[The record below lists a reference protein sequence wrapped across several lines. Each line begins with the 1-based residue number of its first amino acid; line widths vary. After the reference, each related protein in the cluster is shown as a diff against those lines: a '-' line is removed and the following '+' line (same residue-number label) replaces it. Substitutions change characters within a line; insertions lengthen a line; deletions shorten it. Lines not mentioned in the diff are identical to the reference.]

1 MSGKKS
7 SKFERLR
14 AFLAGFLVFIGI
26 FTGVGSTVLQA
37 NEVHA
42 ISNNEETVLTS
53 PSETENNENSD
64 TQETN
69 NSNETDENT
78 SNNAETDD
86 TAVSTTDNKSK
97 GDTCKDS
104 LGALGWLVC
113 PATGAIA
120 KGVDFLYNLIN
131 DFLVINPI
139 STDDGTPVYEIWKY
153 CRGIT
158 NIVFIIF
165 LLIVVYSQITG
176 IGISNYGIKKSL
188 PKLIVAAILVNLSFI
203 ICLLAIDASNIIGNS
218 LRGLFTSIQE
228 TVLANNSIEIGA
240 ASYTGMY
247 SAIAGGSAL
256 AIGGAAIAFE
266 TGAIWMLIPTAL
278 GALVA
283 AVTGLITIALRQAV
297 VVLLIMVAPLA
308 MVANILPNTEKWFK
322 KWKDLLVKMLVFY
335 PMFSLLFGASSLA
348 GFAIMMSAKS
358 GWGLLLGTAVQIFPL
373 FFSWSLMKMSGTFL
387 GDINSKIRGLTARP
401 VAASR
406 TWAESSRAL
415 TKQKNLARKNAY
427 TPSLRLAQFISNRKI
442 AKEEEL
448 NEYAETV
455 RARGQ
460 AYSAMR
466 NYKRDARTGKLVM
479 SKEGERAYADQ
490 MRRMGYQEKVD
501 THKVNFNEGLSEKFA
516 ANKKQKARLYA
527 LDMETVRAADKLKA
541 VQARAEIVD
550 YKNAEGF
557 HTRMEAAINAHM
569 DETNGYTLDENTK
582 RMVKRKDYKFHFDLD
597 DPKKAAALARYND
610 AHQILGSEENVQYAA
625 ATAARGFDTQRKIHE
640 STMQSYFSNTVPT
653 KDVVYRMNELTQ
665 GGNAKAN
672 VDAIVAGLR
681 VLNQRGDTDLVK
693 DQLDNVLS
701 KELGGGIELGTH
713 ASQALASFLMFEV
726 KDNDPALRRFG
737 KYINLETARMY
748 NKNNRKESFIT
759 YDEYLK
765 GYHFEPDGSKM
776 YANKDA
782 RKLLEGTSLDNIERT
797 ALSNLDSSLKK
808 AYGYDSEKNN
818 SDWDVEGYLKRRDAL
833 QTAFEPAFLSASLKW
848 LSGSEQINSGIK
860 FWTGYDLKQ
869 KKDKETGELIV
880 DDDKNPV
887 YDLEPVWEK
896 GGFGEHKDKVEKY
909 FREKSKAYIKDQTTG
924 QILNMRTDY
933 RDPIMEHLLAT
944 YLEADEN
951 EELSAERKREYR
963 EAYDEIQTRY
973 ADEPAKDARDK
984 RKKDVKA
991 LKMELAGK
999 ELRKILGES
1008 GKLKQIYRTRTSG
1021 TAINAKDWLRK
1032 WVNLDD
1038 EDALRR
1044 EMNYYDEQQRAKRA
1058 GAANTTGDD
1067 GDTDNRIYDA
1077 DTREIFLND
1086 LQALKDRIA
1095 DKEPEAFYED
1105 TLKQVNQWFGEG
1117 SLIAKKYEIYYRKD
1131 DPSADSIELYKYLR
1145 ELLSDPDNYP
1155 DA

>member
-14 AFLAGFLVFIGI
+14 ASLAGFLVFIGI
-26 FTGVGSTVLQA
+26 FTGVGSAALQA
-37 NEVHA
+37 NEVYA
-42 ISNNEETVLTS
+42 ISNNENTVLTS
-53 PSETENNENSD
+53 PSDSEDNNISDERTAEENAESDENAS
-64 TQETN
+64 TTAETN
-69 NSNETDENT
+69 NTT
-78 SNNAETDD
+78 T
-86 TAVSTTDNKSK
+86 TTDNKSK

-153 CRGIT
+153 CRGVT
-158 NIVFIIF
+158 NVVFIIF
-165 LLIVVYSQITG
+165 LLIVIYSQITG

-203 ICLLAIDASNIIGNS
+203 ICLLAVDASNIIGNS
-218 LRGLFTSIQE
+218 LRGLFNSVQE
-228 TVLANNSIEIGA
+228 TVLANNSIEVGA

-247 SAIAGGSAL
+247 SAIAGGTAL
-256 AIGGAAIAFE
+256 AIGGTAVAFE

-297 VVLLIMVAPLA
+297 VVLLIMIAPLA

-322 KWKDLLVKMLVFY
+322 KWKDLLTKMLVFY

-387 GDINSKIRGLTARP
+387 GDINSKIQSLSSRP
-401 VAASR
+401 VAANR
-406 TWAESSRAL
+406 AWAESRRAL
-415 TKQKNLARKNAY
+415 TKQKNLARENAY
-427 TPSLRLAQFISNRKI
+427 TPSLRLAQFISNRRI
-442 AKEEEL
+442 ARDEEL
-448 NEYAETV
+448 NEHAETV

-466 NYKRDARTGKLVM
+466 NYKKTKSGRLVM

-490 MRRMGYQEKVD
+490 MRRMDYQEKVD
-501 THKVNFNEGLSEKFA
+501 THKVNFNEGLSENFA
-516 ANKKQKARLYA
+516 ANAKQKARLYA
-527 LDMETVRAADKLKA
+527 LDMKTVKAADKLKT

-550 YKNAEGF
+550 FRNAEGF
-557 HTRMEAAINAHM
+557 HDRMKDAINAHM
-569 DETNGYTLDENTK
+569 DEVNGYTFDNDKNKLAP
-582 RMVKRKDYKFHFDLD
+582 RKDYTFHFGQD
-597 DPKKAAALARYND
+597 DPKKIAALARYNA
-610 AHQILGSEENVQYAA
+610 AHQIMGNAEGVQYVA
-625 ATAARGFDTQRKIHE
+625 ATATRGYETQRKIHE
-640 STMQSYFSNTVPT
+640 STNEIYAKHVGPT
-653 KDVVYRMNELTQ
+653 KDLVYRLNELTQ
-665 GGNAKAN
+665 NGGAKKN
-672 VDAIVAGLR
+672 IDAIVAGLR

-693 DQLDNVLS
+693 EQLDNVLD
-701 KELGGGIELGTH
+701 KKLGGGIELGTH

-748 NKNNRKESFIT
+748 NKNERKESFIT

-765 GYHFEPDGSKM
+765 GYHDEPDGSRM

-782 RKLLEGTSLDNIERT
+782 KKLLEGTSLDSIERT

-808 AYGYDSEKNN
+808 AYGYDSTKKNN
-818 SDWDVEGYLKRRDAL
+818 DWDVAGYLKRRDAI

-860 FWTGYDLKQ
+860 FWTGYELKQ
-869 KKDKETGELIV
+869 KKDENGNVMV
-880 DDDKNPV
+880 DDEKNPI
-887 YDLEPVWEK
+887 YDLEPVWEN
-896 GGFGEHKDKVEKY
+896 GGFGKYKDEVQKY
-909 FREKSKAYIKDQTTG
+909 FREKSNAYIKDQTTG

-944 YLEADEN
+944 YLEADNDDEM
-951 EELSAERKREYR
+951 SAKRNREYR

-973 ADEPAKDARDK
+973 ADEPAKDAKEK
-984 RKKDVKA
+984 REKDVKA
-991 LKMELAGK
+991 LKMKFAGK
-999 ELRKILGES
+999 QLRKILGES

-1044 EMNYYDEQQRAKRA
+1044 EMNYYDAQRANKA
-1058 GAANTTGDD
+1058 KTMDSADGDD
-1067 GDTDNRIYDA
+1067 NVANHIYDA
-1077 DTREIFLND
+1077 DTREVFLNE
-1086 LQALKDRIA
+1086 LQALKDEIA
-1095 DKEPEAFYED
+1095 DEEPDAFFED
-1105 TLKQVNQWFGEG
+1105 TLKQVNQWFGKD
-1117 SLIAKKYEIYYRKD
+1117 SLIAKKYEIYYRND

-1155 DA
+1155 DV